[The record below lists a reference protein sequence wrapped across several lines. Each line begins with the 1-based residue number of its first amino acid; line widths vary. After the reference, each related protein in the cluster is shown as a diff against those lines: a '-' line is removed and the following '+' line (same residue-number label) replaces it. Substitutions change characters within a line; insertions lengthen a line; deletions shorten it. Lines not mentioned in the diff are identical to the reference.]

1 MQETKEEGFKEI
13 SEMNEDDSVN
23 NQGLNFLYES
33 TSELEIDRR
42 NKINEVCDL
51 RNRIV
56 DLWKV
61 HQALER
67 SIFDLQTEDLK

>member
-1 MQETKEEGFKEI
+1 M
-13 SEMNEDDSVN
+13 
-23 NQGLNFLYES
+23 YES

-51 RNRIV
+51 SNRIV

-61 HQALER
+61 HKALER